1 MKHKHTQINAGL
13 KISPVW
19 FLILLLA
26 IFLAGCGPNP
36 LDVADAYKTTVQ
48 ADQQAAADEL
58 ARSIEQQKAEYAAQR
73 KAAAAA
79 DIDAGIQT
87 VIRFA
92 TLCAV
97 LVLIAFAASL
107 SITLRDIGRGAGQAA
122 VKAMELKANLIP
134 LDPVTRQYPL
144 LLQSIG
150 DYKFSLTNP
159 NTDSV
164 LILDTRNSADRLMVL
179 SMART
184 QATGALAREI
194 NLSRKSGEK
203 STIDLLPLEVIE

>member
-1 MKHKHTQINAGL
+1 MK
-13 KISPVW
+13 KI
-19 FLILLLA
+19 FLLLLLM
-26 IFLAGCGPNP
+26 ITLVGCAPNP
-36 LDVADAYKTTVQ
+36 LDEADAYAMTVQ
-48 ADQQAAADEL
+48 ADQKAAADEL
-58 ARSIEQQKAEYAAQR
+58 ARSIKQQKAEYDAQR
-73 KAAAAA
+73 KAAAAVE
-79 DIDAGIQT
+79 IDAAIQT
-87 VIRFA
+87 VIRIA

-122 VKAMELKANLIP
+122 IKAMDLKAHLIP

-150 DYKFSLTNP
+150 NYKFSLTNP

-164 LILDTRNSADRLMVL
+164 LILDTRNAADRLMVL

-184 QATGALAREI
+184 QATGTLARESR
-194 NLSRKSGEK
+194 LSLKPGEI
-203 STIDLLPLEVIE
+203 SNIDLAPLEVIE